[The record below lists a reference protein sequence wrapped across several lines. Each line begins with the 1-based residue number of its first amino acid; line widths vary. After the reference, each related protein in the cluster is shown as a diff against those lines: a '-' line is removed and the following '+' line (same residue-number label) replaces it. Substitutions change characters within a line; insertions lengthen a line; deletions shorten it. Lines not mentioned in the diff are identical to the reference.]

1 MAERKRIPLES
12 ITEKYHELEKLM
24 LQDFYAHVGS
34 HRGMKYLHWNMRDS
48 NFGFGA
54 IDHRFRVHGG
64 SPALIEDDKK
74 YDLARIMIDIYG
86 TSYIGNPRLEKLMDL
101 NEISRLNFLGGAQE
115 AEAFEKRDYVALHQ
129 STLRKVDVIANLA
142 ERAAN
147 RKLKTQ
153 TSWWEMNGGSL
164 LSLAAALGSNP
175 ILALIWGVVGL
186 AGFIIGIL
194 SVMPKA

>member
-1 MAERKRIPLES
+1 
-12 ITEKYHELEKLM
+12 
-24 LQDFYAHVGS
+24 
-34 HRGMKYLHWNMRDS
+34 
-48 NFGFGA
+48 
-54 IDHRFRVHGG
+54 
-64 SPALIEDDKK
+64 
-74 YDLARIMIDIYG
+74 MIDIYG
-86 TSYIGNPRLEKLMDL
+86 TNYIGNPRLEKLMDF

-115 AEAFEKRDYVALHQ
+115 AEAFENRDYVALHQ

-175 ILALIWGVVGL
+175 ILALIWGLFGL
-186 AGFIIGIL
+186 AGCVIGL
-194 SVMPKA
+194 VSLLPRS